1 MPEFNIRSDSIDVE
15 KIMEQVRA
23 RIREKRG
30 VDYTEDQIRELATVK
45 LERFLDPKNVRSDLL
60 EHYRK
65 QHDHPAPAAPSAS
78 EPRVPPSSETVA
90 APPFEPVIVH
100 PFEPDVVYQSSRGG
114 IGKVLQA
121 IRRTLRPFLK
131 LLFNPGPI
139 LETLRAL
146 SAHAENT
153 NRALL
158 ANEERHVLNEERH
171 SSNQERHRLNDERHK
186 ARAELDVLTY
196 EVLNNLVVEMTRLAI
211 DMKNHKMRVESVAA
225 RLDFDERRAR
235 ALEEVVQYRESAG
248 TDGGAAGREASAPDA
263 EHGAEGA
270 PEKRRRRRRRGRR
283 RSSGE
288 AGAAATDVTA
298 DAAGGSGAGAEAEPA
313 AGTDGTSPTTGAD
326 RASAASEDAR
336 AADTRAPEP
345 AASPGNDVTAPA
357 SQETGPSGGDSAPE
371 AAAAP
376 QPAAAADPTRSPG
389 GERAADSTDS

>member
-30 VDYTEDQIRELATVK
+30 VDYTEEQIRELATVK

-65 QHDHPAPAAPSAS
+65 QHDQPAPAAPSAS
-78 EPRVPPSSETVA
+78 EPRAVSASDTVA
-90 APPFEPVIVH
+90 TPPFEPVTVH
-100 PFEPDVVYQSSRGG
+100 PFEPDVVYQSSRAG
-114 IGKVLQA
+114 IGRVLQT
-121 IRRTLRPFLK
+121 IRRALRPILK

-146 SAHAENT
+146 SVHAANT

-158 ANEERHVLNEERH
+158 VNEERHVLNEERH

-248 TDGGAAGREASAPDA
+248 TDGSAAAGEAGAPDA

-283 RSSGE
+283 RAGGE

-298 DAAGGSGAGAEAEPA
+298 NAGGGSGAGAEAGPA
-313 AGTDGTSPTTGAD
+313 AGTDGATPTAGAEG
-326 RASAASEDAR
+326 AAAAGEDAR
-336 AADTRAPEP
+336 AADTGAPAP
-345 AASPGNDVTAPA
+345 AASPGDDVNAPA
-357 SQETGPSGGDSAPE
+357 SPDTGPSGANPAPE
-371 AAAAP
+371 APAAP
-376 QPAAAADPTRSPG
+376 QPAAAADATRSPG

>member
-65 QHDHPAPAAPSAS
+65 QHDPQAPATPSAS
-78 EPRVPPSSETVA
+78 EPGVASPSETVA
-90 APPFEPVIVH
+90 IPPFEPVIVH
-100 PFEPDVVYQSSRGG
+100 PFEPDVVYQSSRAGLG
-114 IGKVLQA
+114 RVLQV
-121 IRRTLRPFLK
+121 IRRGLRPVLK

-139 LETLRAL
+139 LETSRAL
-146 SAHAENT
+146 SEHAANT

-158 ANEERHVLNEERH
+158 ANEERHRLNDERH
-171 SSNQERHRLNDERHK
+171 RLNDERHRLNDERHK

-248 TDGGAAGREASAPDA
+248 TDGSAAGEASASDA

-283 RSSGE
+283 RSGGE
-288 AGAAATDVTA
+288 AGASAPDATA
-298 DAAGGSGAGAEAEPA
+298 DAGGRSGASPEAAPA
-313 AGTDGTSPTTGAD
+313 AGTDRASPTTGAD
-326 RASAASEDAR
+326 GASAASDDAR
-336 AADTRAPEP
+336 VADPGAPVP
-345 AASPGNDVTAPA
+345 APSPGDDVTAPA
-357 SQETGPSGGDSAPE
+357 NPETGPSGADSAPE
-371 AAAAP
+371 APAAP
-376 QPAAAADPTRSPG
+376 QPAAAADQSRSPG
-389 GERAADSTDS
+389 GERAVDSTDS

>member
-30 VDYTEDQIRELATVK
+30 VDYTEDQIRDLATVK

-65 QHDHPAPAAPSAS
+65 QYDQPAAAAPSSS
-78 EPRVPPSSETVA
+78 EPGAAPSSETVA
-90 APPFEPVIVH
+90 LPPFEPVTVH
-100 PFEPDVVYQSSRGG
+100 PFEPDVVYQSSRAGVG
-114 IGKVLQA
+114 SVLQVV
-121 IRRTLRPFLK
+121 RRTLRPFLK

-146 SAHAENT
+146 SAHAANT

-158 ANEERHVLNEERH
+158 AHDELHRLNEERH
-171 SSNQERHRLNDERHK
+171 RLNEERHRLNEARHK

-235 ALEEVVQYRESAG
+235 ALEEVVQYRESAAKDG
-248 TDGGAAGREASAPDA
+248 TTAGETAAPNA
-263 EHGAEGA
+263 EQGAEGA

-283 RSSGE
+283 RSGSEAGTAATDATAGASSGSGTSPQAE
-288 AGAAATDVTA
+288 TAGGTDAASATASADGASAAGEDAGAAD
-298 DAAGGSGAGAEAEPA
+298 
-313 AGTDGTSPTTGAD
+313 TGAPG
-326 RASAASEDAR
+326 A
-336 AADTRAPEP
+336 
-345 AASPGNDVTAPA
+345 AASPGDDVTAPA
-357 SQETGPSGGDSAPE
+357 SQDAAPSGVPSGREAPP
-371 AAAAP
+371 ATA
-376 QPAAAADPTRSPG
+376 QPATAADPTPPPG
-389 GERAADSTDS
+389 GKRTADSTDS